1 MSVTKSLFGKTEA
14 GQEVSVYRL
23 QNRAGSYIEVLD
35 FGAILRAVVVPDKD
49 GKMTDVV
56 LGYDSVAGYENGT
69 CFFGATIGRSGNR
82 IAGGTFEING
92 VTYQMAQNE
101 NNNNLHSGP
110 DGYEKRIWAVKEIRE
125 EENSVT
131 FALNSPDQDQ
141 GFPGNFDIMVKYEMS
156 EANEVIIH
164 YMGSSDQD
172 TVANLTNH
180 SYFNPQGHDSGSNSD
195 ILLQIYAD
203 NYTPV
208 ADSASIPTGEI
219 APVKG
224 TPMDFTEEKP
234 IGKDIN
240 ADFEQLKF
248 TGGYDHNY
256 VLNGYEKGI
265 ERVVAK
271 AYAPKTGI
279 AMEVTTDL
287 PGVQFYAANFVENEQ
302 GKNGA
307 VYGKRSAFCLETQYY
322 PDSINQKN
330 FESPILEQG
339 ETYNTVTIYRFS
351 VCLLYTSPSPRDRG

>member
-14 GQEVSVYRL
+14 GQEVFVYRL

-35 FGAILRAVVVPDKD
+35 YGAILRSVVVPDKD
-49 GKMTDVV
+49 GNMTDVV

-82 IAGGTFEING
+82 IAGGTFEIDG

-110 DGYEKRIWAVKEIRE
+110 DGYEKRIWTVKEIRE

-131 FALNSPDQDQ
+131 FALNSPDKDQ
-141 GFPGNFDIMVKYEMS
+141 GFPGNFDILVKYEMS
-156 EANEVIIH
+156 EVDEVIIH
-164 YMGSSDQD
+164 YMGNSDKD

-195 ILLQIYAD
+195 ILLKINAD

-219 APVKG
+219 ASVKG

-234 IGKDIN
+234 IGKEID
-240 ADFEQLKF
+240 ADFEQLNF

-279 AMEVTTDL
+279 SMEVTTDL

-307 VYGKRSAFCLETQYY
+307 VYGKRSAFCLETQYF

-351 VCLLYTSPSPRDRG
+351 VE